1 MLQFGVVCSL
11 QVLVS
16 IQSLI
21 LVNEPYFNEPG
32 YERSRGT
39 AAGTANCREYDSNI
53 RQATVKY
60 AMVEMLRRPSACF
73 KEVRVQGISLATPI
87 SAN

>member
-1 MLQFGVVCSL
+1 M
-11 QVLVS
+11 LVS

-21 LVNEPYFNEPG
+21 LVSEPYFNEPG

-60 AMVEMLRRPSACF
+60 AMLEMLKHPPACF
-73 KEVRVQGISLATPI
+73 KEVSKYSLCLTI
-87 SAN
+87 FDKETLSNFVYSLTS